1 MSDGPVDPYEAL
13 EKIRQ
18 ITAIHYLGAAF
29 EPEHMRAISNYCAG
43 VLNKESMPNDI
54 ENAPD
59 PYFIELLRENG
70 WKVEYVGDEEKS

>member
-29 EPEHMRAISNYCAG
+29 EPNYCAG
-43 VLNKESMPNDI
+43 VLNKESMPDDI